1 MKQLADEKG
10 SSLVYLLW
18 ILTATIV
25 LFLILTN
32 IARIYIV
39 KQQASAAAELAAL
52 AATGDILSVTEEG
65 IKEYDNAMA
74 SWMAADGL
82 SYDDPLWEEIEL
94 ELDGLVAS
102 GKTKHEAYTK
112 VFNEK
117 LPSLLFDVPA
127 VVPDAPPNLKDIVKS
142 RFDTYLASRMD
153 TTVRQIIRENEGNDE
168 PGHVEIVISPD
179 KSRVEVK
186 TDATYDTITDGSLL
200 ASFSED
206 IPQKGY
212 GPPLKYLEK
221 ILN

>member
-1 MKQLADEKG
+1 MKHLKDQKG

-52 AATGDILSVTEEG
+52 AATGEILTVTEEG
-65 IKEYDNAMA
+65 IKDFDSAMA
-74 SWMAADGL
+74 SWSAAKGL
-82 SYDDPLWEEIEL
+82 SYDPLWEEIEL
-94 ELDGLVAS
+94 AVDGLVAS
-102 GKTKHEAYTK
+102 GKSKHEAYTK
-112 VFNEK
+112 VFNDK
-117 LPSLLFDVPA
+117 LPSLLFDVTE
-127 VVPDAPPNLKDIVKS
+127 VVPDAPPNLKDFVKT

>member
-1 MKQLADEKG
+1 MKYLKDEKG

-18 ILTATIV
+18 IFTATIV
-25 LFLILTN
+25 LFLIVTN

-52 AATGDILSVTEEG
+52 AATGEILTVTEEG
-65 IKEYDNAMA
+65 IRDYDIAMA
-74 SWMAADGL
+74 SWAAAEGL
-82 SYDDPLWEEIEL
+82 SYNPLWDEIEL
-94 ELDGLVAS
+94 AIDGLVAS

-112 VFNEK
+112 VFNDK
-117 LPSLLFDVPA
+117 LPGLLFDAPL
-127 VVPDAPPNLKDIVKS
+127 VPDAPPNLKDYVKS

-168 PGHVEIVISPD
+168 PGHVEIVISPE

-200 ASFSED
+200 TSFSED

-212 GPPLKYLEK
+212 GPPLKYLEN